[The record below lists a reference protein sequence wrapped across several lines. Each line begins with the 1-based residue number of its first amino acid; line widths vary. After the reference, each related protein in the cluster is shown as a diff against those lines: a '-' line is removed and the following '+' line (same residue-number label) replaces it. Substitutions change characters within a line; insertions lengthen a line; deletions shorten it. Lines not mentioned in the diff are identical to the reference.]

1 MVNMNDVAK
10 LAKVSRGTVS
20 NYINNVRIK
29 EESRI
34 RVDEAIKELGYIPN
48 VAAREFKTNKS
59 SNVVFILPTVWNPFF
74 SELTYQ
80 LQIKLKQKGMKLLLC
95 NSQDDYRAELEYLEI
110 AQQNKVFGIISISYS
125 NIMPYLTSET
135 PYVAIERYYNDD
147 IPYVTSDNEGGGKMA
162 VDELIKKGCQ
172 KLLHVTR
179 QVDGNNAL
187 IARKKGFEEA
197 CKEEKVDYEI
207 FSPKTSSAVFHK
219 DITLFLKEAFEKG
232 QYFDGI
238 FCATD
243 RYASYCQDALMDM
256 GIGIPE
262 DVQLIGF
269 DGSRSY
275 ATEELK
281 ISTIRQPVEKIA
293 EEAVN
298 LLIAVVN
305 KDKQKTSKVLP
316 VTFLDLKTTKSN

>member
-1 MVNMNDVAK
+1 MNDVAK
-10 LAKVSRGTVS
+10 RANVSRGTVS

-29 EESRI
+29 EASRI
-34 RVDEAIKELGYIPN
+34 KVEEAIKELAYIPD
-48 VAAREFKTNKS
+48 VGAREFKTNKS

-80 LQIKLKQKGMKLLLC
+80 LQIKLKEKGMKLILC
-95 NSQDDYRAELEYLEI
+95 NSQDDYRAEIEYLEI

-125 NIMPYLTSET
+125 DIMPYLTSKI
-135 PYVAIERYYNDD
+135 PYVAIERYYNED

-162 VDELIKKGCQ
+162 VNELIKKGCQ

-197 CKEEKVDYEI
+197 CKEQNADYEI
-207 FSPKTSSAVFHK
+207 FNPKTSSAAFHE
-219 DITLFLKEAFEKG
+219 DIAIFLKEAFNKG
-232 QYFDGI
+232 KQFDGI

-243 RYASYCQDALMDM
+243 RYASYCQDALSDM
-256 GIGIPE
+256 GIDIPE
-262 DVQLIGF
+262 DVQIIGF
-269 DGSRSY
+269 DGSQSY
-275 ATEELK
+275 ATEKLK

-293 EEAVN
+293 QEAVN

-305 KDKQKTSKVLP
+305 KDKQQNSIVLP